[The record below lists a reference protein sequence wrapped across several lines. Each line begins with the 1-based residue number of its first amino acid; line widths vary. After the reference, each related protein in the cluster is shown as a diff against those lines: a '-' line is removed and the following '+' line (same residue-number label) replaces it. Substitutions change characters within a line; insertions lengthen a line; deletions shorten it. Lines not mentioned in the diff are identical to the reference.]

1 MEETPKFK
9 SDEEF
14 FAWTFKKI
22 SESIT
27 NLAKRIEKVEEG
39 MQKIPPPGAD
49 MVKYRIPGNQ
59 HYSNL
64 KELFGTIFQRI
75 EEQKGLRSD
84 SEWRVGRKIEQQTK
98 VFDKALEVKE
108 SIMDAESIDQMI
120 QIRISDQLEVL
131 DQRLNKIESKLG
143 I

>member
-1 MEETPKFK
+1 METPQFK

-39 MQKIPPPGAD
+39 MQKIPPPGPD
-49 MVKYRIPGNQ
+49 MVKYRIPGNKQ
-59 HYSNL
+59 YSNL
-64 KELFGTIFQRI
+64 KELFGTIFQRLSDY
-75 EEQKGLRSD
+75 KGAISD
-84 SEWRVGRKIEQQTK
+84 SEWRMGQKLDK
-98 VFDKALEVKE
+98 VQEKQE
-108 SIMDAESIDQMI
+108 SNIDANVITNMI
-120 QIRISDQLEVL
+120 ASEISTHMEDI

>member
-1 MEETPKFK
+1 MEETPQFK

-49 MVKYRIPGNQ
+49 MIKYRIPGNKQ
-59 HYSNL
+59 YSNL
-64 KELFGTIFQRI
+64 KELFGTIFQRLSDY
-75 EEQKGLRSD
+75 KGAISD
-84 SEWRVGRKIEQQTK
+84 SEWRMGQKLDK
-98 VFDKALEVKE
+98 VQEKQE
-108 SIMDAESIDQMI
+108 SNIDANVVTNMI
-120 QIRISDQLEVL
+120 ASEISTHMEDI

>member
-1 MEETPKFK
+1 METPQFK

-49 MVKYRIPGNQ
+49 MVKYRIPGNE

-64 KELFGTIFQRI
+64 RELFGTIFQKFLDVEKTI
-75 EEQKGLRSD
+75 TKVD
-84 SEWRVGRKIEQQTK
+84 VGRINEK
-98 VFDKALEVKE
+98 FDSLEE
-108 SIMDAESIDQMI
+108 SRENILDENAIDNMVV
-120 QIRISDQLEVL
+120 IRISEYLEGIE
-131 DQRLNKIESKLG
+131 QRLNKIDSKLG

>member
-1 MEETPKFK
+1 METPQFK

-49 MVKYRIPGNQ
+49 MVKYRIPGNE

-64 KELFGTIFQRI
+64 RELFGTIFQKFLDVEKTI
-75 EEQKGLRSD
+75 TKVD
-84 SEWRVGRKIEQQTK
+84 VGRINEK
-98 VFDKALEVKE
+98 FDSLEE
-108 SIMDAESIDQMI
+108 SRQNILDENAVDNMVV
-120 QIRISDQLEVL
+120 IRISEYLEGIE
-131 DQRLNKIESKLG
+131 QRLNKIESKLG

>member
-1 MEETPKFK
+1 METPQFK

-22 SESIT
+22 SESIS
-27 NLAKRIEKVEEG
+27 NLALRMEKVEEG
-39 MQKIPPPGAD
+39 MQKIPPPGPD
-49 MVKYRIPGNQ
+49 MVKYRIPGNK

-64 KELFGTIFQRI
+64 KEIFGNIFERLSDY
-75 EEQKGLRSD
+75 KGAISD
-84 SEWRVGRKIEQQTK
+84 SEWRIGQRLDKIY
-98 VFDKALEVKE
+98 DKHD
-108 SIMDAESIDQMI
+108 SNIDANVITQMI
-120 QIRISDQLEVL
+120 ASEISTHMEDI

>member
-1 MEETPKFK
+1 METPQFK

-49 MVKYRIPGNQ
+49 MVKYKIPGNE

-64 KELFGTIFQRI
+64 RELFGTIFQKFLDVEKTI
-75 EEQKGLRSD
+75 TKVD
-84 SEWRVGRKIEQQTK
+84 VGRINEK
-98 VFDKALEVKE
+98 FDSLEE
-108 SIMDAESIDQMI
+108 SRENILDENAVDNMVV
-120 QIRISDQLEVL
+120 IRISEYLEGIE
-131 DQRLNKIESKLG
+131 QRLNKIESKLG

>member
-1 MEETPKFK
+1 MEETPQFK

-39 MQKIPPPGAD
+39 MQKIPPPGPD
-49 MVKYRIPGNQ
+49 MVKYRIPGNKK
-59 HYSNL
+59 YSNL
-64 KELFGTIFQRI
+64 KELFGTIFQRLSDY
-75 EEQKGLRSD
+75 KGAISD
-84 SEWRVGRKIEQQTK
+84 SEWRIGQKLDK
-98 VFDKALEVKE
+98 VFEKQDSNVDVN
-108 SIMDAESIDQMI
+108 IITNMI
-120 QIRISDQLEVL
+120 ASEISTHMEDI

>member
-1 MEETPKFK
+1 MEETPQFK

-27 NLAKRIEKVEEG
+27 NLATRLEKVEEG
-39 MQKIPPPGAD
+39 MGKIPPPGPD
-49 MVKYRIPGNQ
+49 MVKYRIPGNT

-64 KELFGTIFQRI
+64 KEIFGTIFQRFSDY
-75 EEQKGLRSD
+75 KGDISD
-84 SEWRVGRKIEQQTK
+84 SEWRMGQKLDK
-98 VFDKALEVKE
+98 VQEKQE
-108 SIMDAESIDQMI
+108 SNIDANVVTNMI
-120 QIRISDQLEVL
+120 ASEISTHMEDI

>member
-1 MEETPKFK
+1 METPQFK

-49 MVKYRIPGNQ
+49 MVKYRIPGNE

-64 KELFGTIFQRI
+64 RELFGTIFQKFLDVEKTI
-75 EEQKGLRSD
+75 TKVD
-84 SEWRVGRKIEQQTK
+84 VGRINEK
-98 VFDKALEVKE
+98 FDSLEE
-108 SIMDAESIDQMI
+108 SRENILDENAIDNMVV
-120 QIRISDQLEVL
+120 IRISEYLEGIE
-131 DQRLNKIESKLG
+131 QRLNKIESKLG

>member
-1 MEETPKFK
+1 MEETPQFK

>member
-1 MEETPKFK
+1 METPQFK

-49 MVKYRIPGNQ
+49 MVKYRIPGNE

-64 KELFGTIFQRI
+64 RELFGTIFQKFLDVEKTI
-75 EEQKGLRSD
+75 TKVD
-84 SEWRVGRKIEQQTK
+84 VGRINEK
-98 VFDKALEVKE
+98 FDSLEE
-108 SIMDAESIDQMI
+108 SRENILDENAVDNMVV
-120 QIRISDQLEVL
+120 IRISEYLEGIE
-131 DQRLNKIESKLG
+131 QRLN
-143 I
+143 

>member
-1 MEETPKFK
+1 METPQFK

-49 MVKYRIPGNQ
+49 MIKYKIPGNE

-64 KELFGTIFQRI
+64 KELFGTIFQHI
-75 EEQKGLRSD
+75 EDQKGLKRD
-84 SEWRVGRKIEQQTK
+84 SEWRIGQKLDK
-98 VFDKALEVKE
+98 VFEKQDSNVDVN
-108 SIMDAESIDQMI
+108 IITNMI
-120 QIRISDQLEVL
+120 ASEISTHMEDI

>member
-1 MEETPKFK
+1 METPQFK

-27 NLAKRIEKVEEG
+27 NLAKRMEKVEEG
-39 MQKIPPPGAD
+39 MQKIPPPGPD
-49 MVKYRIPGNQ
+49 MVKYRIPGNE

-64 KELFGTIFQRI
+64 RELFGTIFQKFLDVEKTI
-75 EEQKGLRSD
+75 TKVD
-84 SEWRVGRKIEQQTK
+84 VGRINEK
-98 VFDKALEVKE
+98 FDSLEE
-108 SIMDAESIDQMI
+108 SRENILDENAVDNMVV
-120 QIRISDQLEVL
+120 IRISEYLEGIE
-131 DQRLNKIESKLG
+131 QRLNKIESKLG

>member
-1 MEETPKFK
+1 MEETPQFK

-49 MVKYRIPGNQ
+49 MVKYRIPGNE

-64 KELFGTIFQRI
+64 RELFGTIFQKFLDVEKTI
-75 EEQKGLRSD
+75 TKVD
-84 SEWRVGRKIEQQTK
+84 VGRINEK
-98 VFDKALEVKE
+98 FDSLEE
-108 SIMDAESIDQMI
+108 SRENILDENAIDNMVV
-120 QIRISDQLEVL
+120 IRISEYLEGIE
-131 DQRLNKIESKLG
+131 QRLNKIESKLG

>member
-1 MEETPKFK
+1 METPQFK

-39 MQKIPPPGAD
+39 MQKIPPPGPD
-49 MVKYRIPGNQ
+49 MVKYKMPGKD

-64 KELFGTIFQRI
+64 KELFGTIFQHI
-75 EEQKGLRSD
+75 QDQKGLKRD
-84 SEWRVGRKIEQQTK
+84 SEWRVDRKILKLQKT
-98 VFDKALEVKE
+98 VDKIEEKKE
-108 SIMDAESIDQMI
+108 STLDINAVEQLIVVN
-120 QIRISDQLEVL
+120 ISDHLEGIE
-131 DQRLNKIESKLG
+131 QRLNKIESKLG

>member
-1 MEETPKFK
+1 MEETPQFK

-49 MVKYRIPGNQ
+49 MVKYRIPGNKK
-59 HYSNL
+59 YSNL
-64 KELFGTIFQRI
+64 KELFGTIFQRLSDY
-75 EEQKGLRSD
+75 KGAISD
-84 SEWRVGRKIEQQTK
+84 SEWRIGQKLDK
-98 VFDKALEVKE
+98 VFEKQDSNVDVN
-108 SIMDAESIDQMI
+108 IITNMI
-120 QIRISDQLEVL
+120 ASEISTHMEDI

>member
-1 MEETPKFK
+1 METPQFK

-49 MVKYRIPGNQ
+49 MVKYRIPGNE

-64 KELFGTIFQRI
+64 RELFGTIFQKFLDVEKTI
-75 EEQKGLRSD
+75 TKVD
-84 SEWRVGRKIEQQTK
+84 VGRINEK
-98 VFDKALEVKE
+98 FDSLEE
-108 SIMDAESIDQMI
+108 SRENILDEHAVDNMVV
-120 QIRISDQLEVL
+120 IRISEYLEGIE
-131 DQRLNKIESKLG
+131 QRLNKIESKLG

>member
-1 MEETPKFK
+1 METPQFK

-49 MVKYRIPGNQ
+49 MIKYRIPGNKQ
-59 HYSNL
+59 YSNL
-64 KELFGTIFQRI
+64 KELFGTIFQRLSDY
-75 EEQKGLRSD
+75 KGAISD
-84 SEWRVGRKIEQQTK
+84 SEWRMGQKLDK
-98 VFDKALEVKE
+98 VQEKQE
-108 SIMDAESIDQMI
+108 SNIDANVVTNMI
-120 QIRISDQLEVL
+120 ASEISTHMEDI

>member
-1 MEETPKFK
+1 METPQFK

-27 NLAKRIEKVEEG
+27 NLATRLEKVEEG
-39 MQKIPPPGAD
+39 MGKIPPPGPD
-49 MVKYRIPGNQ
+49 MVKYKIPGNT

-64 KELFGTIFQRI
+64 KEIFGTIFQRFSDY
-75 EEQKGLRSD
+75 KGDISD
-84 SEWRVGRKIEQQTK
+84 SEWRIGQRLDK
-98 VFDKALEVKE
+98 VLEKQDSTLDENALH
-108 SIMDAESIDQMI
+108 QMI
-120 QIRISDQLEVL
+120 SVEVSDYLEGIE
-131 DQRLNKIESKLG
+131 QRLNKIESKLG